1 MLARVNSAAVVGLE
15 AVPIE
20 IEVDVASQGLPA
32 FNIVGLPDRSVEEAK
47 ERVRSA
53 LKNSGAEFPGKR
65 ITVNLSPA
73 SLPKEGASFDLPI
86 AVGILIASSQL
97 TGDFSKALFVGEL
110 SLDGLLRSIPGI
122 LPVSVLAKDKK
133 FESIFVPES
142 NSKEAG
148 LVSANVYPVKTL
160 KQLFLHLTKA
170 ELIPLQKRI
179 KITPDKEISTE
190 FDMKDIRGQER
201 AKRAME
207 IAASGSHN
215 ILLKGPPGAGKT
227 LLARTLVS
235 ILPTLSFE
243 EALEV
248 SSIYSVAGLTTNDK
262 PLVTTRPFRSPHHTT
277 SVIGL
282 IGGSTNP
289 RPGEISLAHRGVL
302 FVDELPEVPR
312 SVLEALR
319 QPLEDGVVTVSRAKG
334 THTFPARFM
343 LVAAANPCPCGFLGD
358 PAKECTCLPGQ
369 ISRYQK
375 RLSGPI
381 LDRIDIHLEVPAVK
395 SEKLTTQEAVTV
407 ETSDSIQKRVQK
419 AREIQNKR
427 FKELPIFSNSEMTQK
442 EIKLYCILDQDSLN
456 LMRQAIS
463 SFALSARAYYR
474 LLKIARTIADLEGAE
489 KISTPH
495 VAEALQYRFATVS

>member
-1 MLARVNSAAVVGLE
+1 MLAKVNSAAVLGLE
-15 AVPIE
+15 AIPIE

-73 SLPKEGASFDLPI
+73 SLPKEGAGFDLPI
-86 AVGILIASSQL
+86 AVGILIASGQL
-97 TGDFSKALFVGEL
+97 EGDFSKSLFVGEL

-122 LPVSVLAKDKK
+122 LPISVLAKAKLFK
-133 FESIFVPES
+133 SLFVPES
-142 NSKEAG
+142 NSKESG
-148 LVSANVYPVKTL
+148 LVANFVYPVKTL
-160 KQLFLHLTKA
+160 KQLFLHLTTEEK
-170 ELIPLQKRI
+170 IPLQRRI
-179 KITPDKEISTE
+179 KITPDQEIASE

-235 ILPTLSFE
+235 ILPSLSFD

-248 SSIYSVAGLTTNDK
+248 SSIYSVAGLTTPDK
-262 PLVTTRPFRSPHHTT
+262 PLVTSRPFRSPHHTT

-282 IGGSTNP
+282 IGGSSNP

-312 SVLEALR
+312 NVLEALR

-358 PAKECTCLPGQ
+358 PTKECTCLPGQ

-395 SEKLTTQEAVTV
+395 SEKLTTEEAQAV

-427 FKELPIFSNSEMTQK
+427 FKDLPIFSNSEMNQK
-442 EIKLYCILDQDSLN
+442 EIKLYCNLDQDSLN

-474 LLKIARTIADLEGAE
+474 LLKIARTIADLEGVE
-489 KISTPH
+489 QISTSH
-495 VAEALQYRFATVS
+495 VAEALQYRFNTLN